1 MNLRAVRERKE
12 ERKRDPEL
20 NVTPVLNVFLI
31 LIPFLLLTAV
41 FVRIAILELALP
53 SIGKKSQSAQTEQPK
68 QIVLNMLTI
77 DEEGFQLKSTGL
89 KFPRIPKKQQRYD
102 FEALARQLKQI
113 KEKYAD
119 SEDMII
125 APASSVTYDIIV
137 HVMDTCRENGFP
149 NISISG

>member
-12 ERKRDPEL
+12 ERKRDVEL

-53 SIGKKSQSAQTEQPK
+53 SIGKKSQQAQTEQPK
-68 QIVLNMLTI
+68 QIVLNMLSI
-77 DEEGFQLKSTGL
+77 DEKGFQLKTTGMN
-89 KFPRIPKKQQRYD
+89 FPRIPRRNGEYD
-102 FEALARQLKQI
+102 FEALARQLKRVKQ
-113 KEKYAD
+113 KYAE
-119 SEDMII
+119 SEDVII